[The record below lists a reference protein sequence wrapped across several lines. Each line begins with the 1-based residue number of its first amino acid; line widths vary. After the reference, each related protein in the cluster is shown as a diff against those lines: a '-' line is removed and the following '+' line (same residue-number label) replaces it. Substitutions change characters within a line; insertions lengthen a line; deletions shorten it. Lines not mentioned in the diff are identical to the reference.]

1 MEIGKKV
8 NNVFSWKNE
17 RRTFKD
23 LKINFQETPVEWVMG
38 CWGKTTKFCFEEV
51 NKILCYGLS
60 MVEHVFK
67 SSTLEA
73 EAEAGSVLWV

>member
-38 CWGKTTKFCFEEV
+38 CWGKQLNSALKRLIKFCV
-51 NKILCYGLS
+51 MG
-60 MVEHVFK
+60 
-67 SSTLEA
+67 
-73 EAEAGSVLWV
+73 